1 MVSPS
6 LFPSVPPSLC
16 PFVSPS
22 WSFDGTPGWLY
33 SYGMNRHW
41 TALGADNTVL
51 LVVDVQ
57 EKLLPA
63 IHEGERALEN
73 ARRMTAAAGV
83 LGVPTIVTEQY
94 PAGLGPTCASLREGL
109 AGLPVI
115 EKTRFSACV
124 PAVKERLEELGR
136 PGVLVVGIE
145 AHVCV
150 QQTVLDLLRLGYL
163 PYVCADAVGS
173 RRPLDRDTAI
183 ERMRQAGAV
192 ITTTESAIFELT
204 GEAGTDL
211 FKRILKIV
219 K

>member
-1 MVSPS
+1 
-6 LFPSVPPSLC
+6 
-16 PFVSPS
+16 
-22 WSFDGTPGWLY
+22 
-33 SYGMNRHW
+33 
-41 TALGADNTVL
+41 

-63 IHEGERALEN
+63 IHEGEQILEN
-73 ARRMTAAAGV
+73 ARRMIAAAEV
-83 LGVPTIVTEQY
+83 LGVPTLVTEQY
-94 PAGLGPTCASLREGL
+94 PAGLGPTCAGLREALGE
-109 AGLPVI
+109 APVI

-124 PAVKERLEELGR
+124 PAVVDKLAELGR
-136 PGVLVVGIE
+136 PAVVVVGVE

-150 QQTVLDLLRLGYL
+150 QQTVLDLLRAGYG
-163 PYVCADAVGS
+163 PWVCADAVGS

-192 ITTTESAIFELT
+192 VTTTESVIFELL
-204 GEAGTDL
+204 GEAGTEL